1 VSDGGVQPTKR
12 PWFEGRAVTAV
23 GAATAVVTTGS
34 SGDREK
40 ERAFPSWV
48 RNAQRVVDPA
58 VKFPQATVVPPA
70 ADWKIW
76 LLVNAAWAA

>member
-12 PWFEGRAVTAV
+12 PWFEGSAVTAV

-34 SGDREK
+34 SWEREK

-58 VKFPQATVVPPA
+58 VKVPQATVVLPA
-70 ADWKIW
+70 ADWKTW
-76 LLVNAAWAA
+76 LPESVAWAA